1 MSTFRSVV
9 VVLIVVVC
17 RVVRCDVSILP
28 QDFSLPP
35 FAFGS
40 GSGLPRMCFR
50 EEVVLFLLCGI
61 VPYLSVFEKG
71 FGQIAT

>member
-9 VVLIVVVC
+9 VVVVC

-35 FAFGS
+35 FAFGF

-50 EEVVLFLLCGI
+50 EEVVLFFVVRNCAI
-61 VPYLSVFEKG
+61 TLSF
-71 FGQIAT
+71 